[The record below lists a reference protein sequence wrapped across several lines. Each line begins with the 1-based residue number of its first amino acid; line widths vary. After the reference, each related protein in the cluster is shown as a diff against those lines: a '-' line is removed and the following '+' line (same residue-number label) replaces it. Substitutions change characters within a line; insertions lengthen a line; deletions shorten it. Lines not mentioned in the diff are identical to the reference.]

1 MKNKTLLFGI
11 ASFAIVALLI
21 INILDSNTPTTQQQ
35 ESSGIVAVSLYPLAY
50 LVESIAQDTV
60 TVVHIGEGVDPHEY
74 APSIRDT
81 STLKDADIVV
91 IMGGGLEHWEEDA
104 ESIRNTE
111 QKPLLGMNEIVP
123 VYTHTESEEHEGTA
137 EHHEEEHGHGHDGID
152 PHSWLDPVLMQ
163 EMAIAL
169 RDELT
174 RLYPAHADMYARNTE
189 TLRAELSAIDS
200 AYKTALASCTAG
212 EALTS
217 HDAFGY
223 IGRRYNLDMHPIVGI
238 STQDEPS
245 AKLLAELK
253 DEASEGVLGILTEE
267 RSIKKYA
274 ETLARET
281 GLQLVSIDA
290 LELGVSGNE
299 NYGSVMYENLTALR
313 TAYGCN

>member
-1 MKNKTLLFGI
+1 MKNKTLLLGI

-21 INILDSNTPTTQQQ
+21 ISILHSNTPTTKQH

-60 TVVHIGEGVDPHEY
+60 TVVQIGEGVDPHEY
-74 APSIRDT
+74 APSVRDT

-111 QKPLLGMNEIVP
+111 QKPLLAMNEIVS
-123 VYTHTESEEHEGTA
+123 VYVSA
-137 EHHEEEHGHGHDGID
+137 EDTSTDEHGHDQGGID

-163 EMAIAL
+163 EMAITL
-169 RDELT
+169 RDEFT

-253 DEASEGVLGILTEE
+253 DEASGGVLGILTEE